1 MILKVK
7 FKANYPSEGIRTM
20 RLVEV
25 IRQETPDGRDTH
37 AVFEPGAFEEDETL
51 CEGFF
56 LPETNAKVL
65 TPEMQSL
72 LDDIKTIEL
81 PATIKKLRP
90 NTFEGCG
97 SLAELDIPNGIVSI
111 PEMCFKDCEALKY
124 CVIPDTVAEID
135 QSAFENCI
143 SLVSITLPDGMKSIS
158 FGCFR
163 NCKSLLEM
171 TVPSSIKVIG
181 SSAFSDCINLKGILL
196 PEGFLVIYD
205 YCFSNCNSL
214 NSINF
219 PDSLQVIGPAAF
231 YNCTSLREV
240 SIPGGV
246 KRIGQNSTEGT
257 HSGGY
262 NGVFENCR
270 NLINVDLADGISLLS
285 EKCFKNCIELEEV
298 KLPSSLNSIDH
309 SAFEN
314 CIKLVKI
321 DLPVGIQYID
331 DNLFSGCT
339 NLEQIMIPDSVETIS
354 YRAFSG
360 CEKLSS
366 ISLPDS
372 VKEIGRSAFQDC
384 STLHS
389 ISLPIGIG
397 LIPDECFAGCTN
409 LVETIIPSSVT
420 EIGISSFEGCSKLS
434 SVLLPDGVKLIGL
447 KCFKDCHSLDEILI
461 PDSVIEIGENVFENC
476 SDLKSVTLPARMKTL
491 AEELFTGTCDP
502 ETINYVE
509 SDTYIF
515 EENLLLSQDGKTL
528 IKYQKSDQKV
538 FTIPENIV
546 KINEDAFAD
555 SRTNGPEVL
564 VFRHLLD
571 NLKLNL
577 KWESIKKV
585 VILDEVFLQNVNGF
599 IRMGVPIE
607 VINSNEKIVG
617 KFINVDFY
625 GTSSESIAKFD
636 DYQIGKGVYSTRDQE
651 EKIENFLTRLDYP
664 FELGEQAKQKMIA
677 YLKSHK
683 KEALELIFRNG
694 LFEELQNNAEYLVTR
709 HNIDEVM
716 ELSSKNEN
724 PALSAFL
731 LNFKKYNLKI
741 DPAKNKTLDLT
752 PTDLN
757 SFREVQKLWRLTDL
771 SAPELTLSG
780 YKGAP
785 QTTLSLPPL
794 AGDKPI
800 IRIASESKISAP
812 ELIIPEG
819 YKVIDSY
826 AFSKKCNAEK
836 IIMTDSV
843 TTIGNHAFSFC
854 KKLREIRLSDRVCRI
869 EEETFR
875 GCLALTKI
883 DLPQNLVYIGP
894 SAFSRCLK
902 LQRLDLSE
910 KVIEIG
916 DDAFNNCPKL
926 VIHAPKKSY
935 PIEYA
940 RDNGIKYV
948 EV

>member
-7 FKANYPSEGIRTM
+7 FKANYPSEGIKTM
-20 RLVEV
+20 RLAEV
-25 IRQETPDGRDTH
+25 IRQDTPDGTDTH
-37 AVFEPGAFEEDETL
+37 AVFEPNSFKGNETL

-56 LPETNAKVL
+56 LSETNAKVL

-72 LDDIKTIEL
+72 LDGMETIEL
-81 PATIKKLRP
+81 PTSIKKLRP
-90 NTFEGCG
+90 STFEGCQ
-97 SLAELDIPNGIVSI
+97 SLTTLDIPEGIDSI
-111 PEMCFKDCEALKY
+111 PESCFKDCKALNQLNMS
-124 CVIPDTVAEID
+124 DTVVEIGP
-135 QSAFENCI
+135 SAFENCI
-143 SLVSITLPDGMKSIS
+143 SLAGIKLPDGMGSVS
-158 FGCFR
+158 YGCFK
-163 NCKSLLEM
+163 NCKSLHEIN
-171 TVPSSIKVIG
+171 VPSSVKVIG
-181 SSAFSDCINLKGILL
+181 SSAFSDCDNLIRVSL
-196 PEGFLVIYD
+196 PEGLLAIYD
-205 YCFSNCNSL
+205 HCFSNCCFL
-214 NSINF
+214 DTINF
-219 PDSLQVIGPAAF
+219 PKSLQVIGPAAF
-231 YNCTSLREV
+231 YNCRELNGV
-240 SIPGGV
+240 GIPGGV
-246 KRIGQNSTEGT
+246 KRIGQFSTEGT

-262 NGVFENCR
+262 NGVFENCS
-270 NLINVDLADGISLLS
+270 NLEKVNLAEGISLLS
-285 EKCFKNCIELEEV
+285 ENCFKNCTALEEV
-298 KLPSSLNSIDH
+298 KFPQSLESIDH

-314 CIKLVKI
+314 CIKLTSI
-321 DLPVGIQYID
+321 DLPTGIQYID
-331 DNLFSGCT
+331 DDCFSGCT
-339 NLEQIMIPDSVETIS
+339 NLEQIMIPDSVERIS

-389 ISLPIGIG
+389 ISLPIGIE

-434 SVLLPDGVKLIGL
+434 SVLLPDGVKIIGL
-447 KCFKDCHSLDEILI
+447 KCFKDCLSLVEIYI
-461 PDSVIEIGENVFENC
+461 PDSVIEVGKNVFENC
-476 SDLKSVTLPARMKTL
+476 SNLRSVTLPARMKNK
-491 AEELFTGTCDP
+491 AEQLFAGNCHP
-502 ETINYVE
+502 EKINYMA
-509 SDTYIF
+509 SDNFIIDN
-515 EENLLLSQDGKTL
+515 NLLLSTDGKTL

-585 VILDEVFLQNVNGF
+585 VILDEVFLQNVNSF